1 MKKHRGLL
9 ATLLLLGISAGPLSA
24 QIREEAIAGYVGQN
38 IIVPIENPDSASID
52 RRDVVTYLDPLPEG
66 EQRVILSALK
76 PGVARVTLVKN
87 NQTSIYTIAITDP
100 NEDDRARTIK
110 DMVGQPGLDVRF
122 VGGVIVLQGEVED
135 DIYLK
140 KAVNLANAYSP
151 TVLNYVSVQRPLQV
165 RIKVQVVAVEVT
177 NDSNIGVEY
186 GPQNA
191 QGSGLALPFGF
202 SNFGKSS
209 FPFFNTTSLAGQPES
224 AGGSGFQVPQFP
236 NLAVFGADVNAT
248 VNLAQNYGKVKI
260 LQEPTLTVLNGQ
272 SSVFRVGGEFPVLT
286 RTFDDN
292 GNTTVTADYRP
303 FGISLLV
310 TPMVEQTEGIN
321 PIFSGR
327 EADQGTQ
334 PIQTFGMRESPN
346 LPMTVN
352 QTIDRNGIIKM
363 FVRPEISSLDYSRVD
378 ADPENNP
385 FPSVNQRLVETRVA
399 MKHKE
404 SLVLG
409 GLFDENM
416 QESLGSVPFISK
428 IPVFGELFKN
438 RVKDGSKRELAFI
451 LTPEI
456 IGREVM
462 QAGDKPHPRLSEM
475 VEQLEYANEK
485 SAANPV
491 KISASEV
498 MIRTAEYVPD
508 SEVKPAP
515 AKTAAKKAPA
525 INPPSPAV
533 KKTEASSAM
542 DSNSAVPLSSSIG
555 ELPR

>member
-1 MKKHRGLL
+1 MKKHWGLL
-9 ATLLLLGISAGPLSA
+9 TTLLLLGISTGSLSA
-24 QIREEAIAGYVGQN
+24 QIKEEAIAGYVGQN

-87 NQTSIYTIAITDP
+87 NQTSVYTIAITDP
-100 NEDDRARTIK
+100 NEDDRAKTIK

-165 RIKVQVVAVEVT
+165 RIKVQVVSVDLT
-177 NDSNIGVEY
+177 NNSNIGVQY
-186 GPQNA
+186 GPLNA
-191 QGSGLALPFGF
+191 QGTGLAVPFGF
-202 SNFGKSS
+202 YNGGKSK
-209 FPFFNTTSLAGQPES
+209 FPFFDTQNLAG
-224 AGGSGFQVPQFP
+224 GGGVGMPIPQFP
-236 NLAVFGADVNAT
+236 QFAVFGQDINAT
-248 VNLAQNYGKVKI
+248 MNLAQNYGKVKV

-310 TPMVEQTEGIN
+310 TPLVEETEGIN

-363 FVRPEISSLDYSRVD
+363 FVRPEISTLDYSRVD
-378 ADPENNP
+378 ADPINNP
-385 FPSVNQRLVETRVA
+385 FPNINQRLVETRVA
-399 MKHKE
+399 MKNRE

-416 QESLGSVPFISK
+416 QESMSSVPFISK

-438 RVKDGSKRELAFI
+438 RVKDGTKRELAFI

-456 IGREVM
+456 IGREIM
-462 QAGDKPHPRLSEM
+462 QAGDKLQPRLSEM
-475 VEQLEYANEK
+475 AKQLEYANEK

-508 SEVKPAP
+508 NEVNPAPVP
-515 AKTAAKKAPA
+515 AKTTAKKAPA

-533 KKTEASSAM
+533 KKTEASSTA
-542 DSNSAVPLSSSIG
+542 DNNPAVPLSSSIG